1 VILEARDLTK
11 SFLKQKVLDGFAVK
25 IKKGELVTLIGPSGC
40 GKSTVLRCLNGL
52 EDFDEGGIRYEIAAA
67 SLELRSSHEVG
78 KRSFDDAAQLI
89 RKKVG
94 MVFQSFNLFPHLN
107 LLENML
113 LAPRVV
119 LGMKPGTREGEET
132 RSQALTLL
140 GKVGLDSKTQR
151 RPHELSG
158 GEQQRAAI
166 ARAMLLKPEI
176 LLYDEPT
183 SALDPGLVQ
192 EVLGVMKDLKSEGLT
207 QLVVTHEMRFA
218 REASDRVL
226 FMNEGKVVEDGPPD
240 QIFLS
245 PQRAETR
252 SYLSTFTKFLSV
264 LFVGVATFSAVLFSQ
279 PAFASSMELRWAA
292 DAESGAPFVFRDP
305 SDPEK
310 LIGFEVELVEALANR
325 LGKKPIF
332 VQNNWDGLIEGLRRG
347 EYDLVINGIEITEER
362 SRNVLFSNP
371 YFVTSQ
377 VLTTRESETGI
388 EKLEDVSGKRVGTLA
403 GSLASR
409 MLSALEFPL
418 EVVSYS
424 DEIHAYNDLSFG
436 RLDAVFLDQPIALY
450 YATPN
455 LRLKHVA
462 ETYGQIKYGI
472 ALRPDS
478 ARLAAEIDRA
488 LNELK
493 KDGVL
498 SDIYQRWGLWN
509 KETAG
514 FWRLPYS
521 IFPLKDAVAYQ
532 RFQKAVEE
540 KRGWKQHVERYASYL
555 PFLARGAL
563 TTLKISVASMVV
575 AIAAGLVAVLARLY
589 GGPLLRAATT
599 IYIELFRGTPLL
611 IQLFLLFYGLPHL
624 GIRLDPFWAA
634 VIGLGLNY
642 GACEA
647 ENYRAGIL
655 SVPKAQLE
663 SARAL
668 GLSQWQ
674 SLRYV
679 VFPQAIR
686 IALPPSTNDFIALL
700 KDSSLV
706 SVITMVEL
714 TSVYGQLASAN
725 FDYLGI
731 GVMTA
736 VVYLLIGL
744 PFVKLSRRWDGA
756 NYLRA

>member
-1 VILEARDLTK
+1 MILETDQLTK
-11 SFLKQKVLDGFAVK
+11 CFQQQRVLDAFKVS
-25 IKKGELVTLIGPSGC
+25 IKAGELITLIGPSGC
-40 GKSTVLRCLNGL
+40 GKSTFLRCLNGL
-52 EDFDEGGIRYEIAAA
+52 EDFDEGRISYKFGSEKLDLKSSQEI
-67 SLELRSSHEVG
+67 G
-78 KRSFDDAAQLI
+78 KRAFEDTAQLI

-119 LGMKPGTREGEET
+119 LRLKPGTKEADET
-132 RSQALTLL
+132 RVQALKLL
-140 GKVGLDSKTQR
+140 EKVGLEKKTLR
-151 RPHELSG
+151 RPRELSG

-192 EVLGVMKDLKSEGLT
+192 EVLGVMRDLKSDGLT
-207 QLVVTHEMRFA
+207 QIVVTHEIRFA

-226 FMNEGKVVEDGPPD
+226 FMNNGKLIEEGPPE
-240 QIFLS
+240 QIFS
-245 PQRAETR
+245 NPQNGETR
-252 SYLSTFTKFLSV
+252 SYLGAFTKFMSV
-264 LFVGVATFSAVLFSQ
+264 LIAGLSTVLALLCCSS
-279 PAFASSMELRWAA
+279 AFASGNELRWAA

-305 SDPEK
+305 SNPER
-310 LIGFEVELVEALANR
+310 LIGFEVELIEALAGR

-332 VQNNWDGLIEGLRRG
+332 VQNNWDGLIEGLRRAD
-347 EYDLVINGIEITEER
+347 YDLVINGIEITEER
-362 SRNVLFSNP
+362 NRTVHFSKP
-371 YFVTSQ
+371 YYVTSQ
-377 VLTTRESETGI
+377 ALTVRESETGI

-403 GSLASR
+403 ASLASR
-409 MLSALEFPL
+409 MLSSLEIPL

-424 DEIHAYNDLSFG
+424 DEIHAYHDLSIG

-450 YATPN
+450 YATEN
-455 LRLKHVA
+455 LKLKHVK
-462 ETYGQIKYGI
+462 ESFGQIKYGI
-472 ALRPDS
+472 ALRSDS
-478 ARLAAEIDRA
+478 AKLAGEIDRA
-488 LNELK
+488 LNELATE
-493 KDGVL
+493 GIL
-498 SDIYQRWGLWN
+498 TEIFQRWGLWN
-509 KETAG
+509 EETAKQLG
-514 FWRLPYS
+514 LSYS
-521 IFPLKDAVAYQ
+521 SFPLKDAVAYQ
-532 RFQKAVEE
+532 SFRNAQASES
-540 KRGWKQHVERYASYL
+540 GWTQRLERYLSYL

-563 TTLKISVASMVV
+563 TTLQVSVTSMFV
-575 AIAAGLVAVLARLY
+575 AMAVGLVAVVSRLY
-589 GGPLLRAATT
+589 GGTLLRSATT

-624 GIRLDPFWAA
+624 GIRLEPFWAA

-679 VFPQAIR
+679 VFPQAMR
-686 IALPPSTNDFIALL
+686 VALPPSTNDFIALL

-714 TSVYGQLASAN
+714 TSIYGQLASAN
-725 FDYLGI
+725 FNYLGI

-736 VVYLLIGL
+736 AVYLLIGL
-744 PFVKLSRRWDGA
+744 PFVKLSRRLD
-756 NYLRA
+756 RAMSH

>member
-1 VILEARDLTK
+1 MILETFKLTK
-11 SFLKQKVLDGFAVK
+11 SYQQQRVVDEFTVS

-40 GKSTVLRCLNGL
+40 GKSTFLRCLNGL
-52 EDFDEGGIRYEIAAA
+52 EDFNEGRIRYELTTGK
-67 SLELRSSHEVG
+67 LELQSSKEIG
-78 KRSFDDAAQLI
+78 KRSFDDTAQRI

-119 LGMKPGTREGEET
+119 LGMKPGTNEGEEV
-132 RSQALTLL
+132 RSLAFRLL
-140 GKVGLDSKTQR
+140 EKVGLDKKTLR
-151 RPHELSG
+151 RPRELSG

-192 EVLGVMKDLKSEGLT
+192 EVLGVMRNLKSEGLT

-226 FMNEGKVVEDGPPD
+226 FMNNGKLIEDGKPE
-240 QIFLS
+240 QIFS
-245 PQRAETR
+245 NPQSGETR
-252 SYLSTFTKFLSV
+252 SYLNAFTKLICVFFAGL
-264 LFVGVATFSAVLFSQ
+264 SAVSAMLFSL
-279 PAFASSMELRWAA
+279 PAMASNTELRWAA

-305 SDPEK
+305 ANPEK
-310 LIGFEVELVEALANR
+310 LIGFEVEIIEAMAKR
-325 LGKKPIF
+325 LGKQPVF
-332 VQNNWDGLIEGLRRG
+332 VQNNWEGLIEGLRRDD
-347 EYDLVINGIEITEER
+347 YDLVINGIEITEER
-362 SRNVLFSNP
+362 NRTVHFSKP
-371 YFVTSQ
+371 YYVTSQ
-377 VLTTRESETGI
+377 VLTIRVSETGI
-388 EKLEDVSGKRVGTLA
+388 KSLDDVSGKRVGTLA
-403 GSLASR
+403 ASLASR
-409 MLSALEFPL
+409 MLSALAVPL
-418 EVVSYS
+418 EVVSYGE
-424 DEIHAYNDLSFG
+424 EIHAYHDLSIG

-450 YATPN
+450 YATEN
-455 LRLKHVA
+455 LRLKHVDK
-462 ETYGQIKYGI
+462 TYGQVTYGI
-472 ALRPDS
+472 ALKSESPK
-478 ARLAAEIDRA
+478 LAKEIDQA
-488 LNELK
+488 LNELAK
-493 KDGVL
+493 EGTL
-498 SDIYQRWGLWN
+498 TEIFQRWGLWN
-509 KETAG
+509 EETARHLG
-514 FWRLPYS
+514 LSYVS
-521 IFPLKDAVAYQ
+521 FPLKDAVEYQ
-532 RFQKAVEE
+532 RFQSAQADEG
-540 KRGWKQHVERYASYL
+540 GWKRKLDRYASYL
-555 PFLARGAL
+555 PLLARGAL
-563 TTLKISVASMVV
+563 TTLQISVTSMIV
-575 AIAAGLVAVLARLY
+575 AIAAGLAAVLSRLY
-589 GGPLLRAATT
+589 GGRMLQTLTT

-624 GIRLDPFWAA
+624 GVRLDPFWAA

-668 GLSQWQ
+668 GLSHWQ

-679 VFPQAIR
+679 IFPQAMR
-686 IALPPSTNDFIALL
+686 VALPPSTNDFIALL

-714 TSVYGQLASAN
+714 TSIYGQLASAN

-736 VVYLLIGL
+736 AVYLLIGL
-744 PFVKLSRRWDGA
+744 PFVKLSRRLDQA
-756 NYLRA
+756 MSQ